1 MTTLTATVG
10 ATPDGTPAE
19 IKIDQTHLAHGI
31 IFGRTGA
38 GKSVALNT
46 FLTGLSEKHT
56 PEEVQIV
63 YLAGRYPTAS
73 IEALPLTAYVF
84 NLEEDRQKAA
94 EYLQDILRER
104 TASPTDDATSII
116 VVVEDPTPDLNDVL
130 RDITRLGRSLG
141 VHLILV
147 TQNTYPNSLAY
158 DVALLFGWALAFEEP
173 KHHSL
178 EWVTE
183 KIDEIPRE
191 LGVAVLSTK
200 DSSSIV
206 HISNVK

>member
-1 MTTLTATVG
+1 MTALTATVG
-10 ATPDGTPAE
+10 TTPEGNPVE

-46 FLTGLSEKHT
+46 FLAGLSEKHT

-73 IEALPLTAYVF
+73 IKALPLTTRVF
-84 NLEEDRQKAA
+84 NLEDDRQKAA
-94 EYLQDILRER
+94 EYLQNIFRER
-104 TASPTDDATSII
+104 MASPTDDAPSII
-116 VVVEDPTPDLNDVL
+116 VVVEDPTPDLSDVL
-130 RDITRLGRSLG
+130 RDITSLGRSLG

-147 TQNTYPNSLAY
+147 TQSTYPNSLAH

-183 KIDEIPRE
+183 KIDDIPRE

-206 HISNVK
+206 HVSNAE